1 MTSLLS
7 TLQKLNFSN
16 IKESSNGWVMFSCPI
31 APWKAEHGYG
41 EDHNPSAGAKIGEDG
56 TIHWNCFCCKAKGK
70 LTTLIGFLGKKR
82 EKDYS
87 LIISQL
93 EEGVTFKSFEEAC
106 LPPTRKKLEIKE
118 IDKTVWLKLFSSLGN
133 VEAARYLHSRGISAA
148 TAKKL
153 GLRYDDQDKR
163 IIFPFIREGKI
174 YGYSGRAIYED
185 NVPKI
190 KNLKEFYKDAFLL
203 GEHLWQDK
211 PTILVEGLFAF
222 AKLHELGFS
231 EKYDIAAL
239 GGSRI
244 SREQAEIF
252 WAKQRPVILFLDGD
266 AAGMTGMKQCEEMLS
281 SEVTTYKIKYGETED
296 IDLLTK
302 EEIEDMLQKATQ
314 IA

>member
-41 EDHNPSAGAKIGEDG
+41 EDHNPSAGAKIAEDG
-56 TIHWNCFCCKAKGK
+56 TIHWNCFCCKTKGK

-93 EEGVTFKSFEEAC
+93 EEGVTFKTFEEAC
-106 LPPTRKKLEIKE
+106 LPAPRRTHELKE
-118 IDKTVWLKLFSSLGN
+118 IEKGIWVKRFSTLGN
-133 VEAARYLHSRGISAA
+133 MEAAKYLNSRHISPN

-153 GLRYDDQDKR
+153 GLRYDDVEKR
-163 IIFPFIREGKI
+163 IVFPFVREGKI
-174 YGYSGRAIYED
+174 YGYSGRALYPHQE
-185 NVPKI
+185 PKI
-190 KNLKEFYKDAFLL
+190 KNSKDFAKDYLLL
-203 GEHLWQDK
+203 GEHLWQDRV
-211 PTILVEGLFAF
+211 TILVEGLFAY
-222 AKLHELGFS
+222 ARMHELGFGD
-231 EKYDIAAL
+231 KYDIAAL

-244 SREQAEIF
+244 SREQAEIL

-281 SEVTTYKIKYGETED
+281 SEVTVYKIKYGETED

-302 EEIEDMLQKATQ
+302 EEIEYMLQKATQ